1 MEIVIPRVS
10 IMKFTS
16 IYANWQKRKN
26 IWHRRLLENWLNR
39 RKCLMKKGRNER
51 LSKNS
56 SKTQE
61 ITMLNIILS
70 RKRISNAIFRMMK
83 KRIRN
88 LTTNMK

>member
-1 MEIVIPRVS
+1 
-10 IMKFTS
+10 
-16 IYANWQKRKN
+16 
-26 IWHRRLLENWLNR
+26 
-39 RKCLMKKGRNER
+39 MKKGRNER